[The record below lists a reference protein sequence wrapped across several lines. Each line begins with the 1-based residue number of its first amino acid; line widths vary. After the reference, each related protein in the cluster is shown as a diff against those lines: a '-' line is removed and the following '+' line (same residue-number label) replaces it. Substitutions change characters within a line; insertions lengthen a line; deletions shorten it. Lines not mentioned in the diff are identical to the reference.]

1 MTSPIR
7 ILIADDHAM
16 VRQGLSQICNAE
28 NDMKVVGEAS
38 DGQEA
43 IQQTLLSQPDV
54 VVMDINM
61 PNLDGVQATRRLTE
75 TNPELGVIIITMNRQ
90 DEYIFEAI
98 KAGAR
103 AYLLKNANSD
113 ELLYA
118 IRTVAAGEALLNPG
132 IAMKMIAEFRRLQT
146 NFGETDSLTLLTDSE
161 LEILR
166 LVAQGMS
173 NKDISEKLGLAEKTV
188 RNRLS
193 AIFDKLHV
201 SNRVQATL
209 VALREG
215 LASLDVDNG

>member
-118 IRTVAAGEALLNPG
+118 IRTVAAGEALLNPV

>member
-118 IRTVAAGEALLNPG
+118 IRTVAAGEALLNPV
-132 IAMKMIAEFRRLQT
+132 IAMKMIAEVRRLQT

>member
-1 MTSPIR
+1 MTSPIC

>member
-1 MTSPIR
+1 MIR
-7 ILIADDHAM
+7 IILVDDHKL
-16 VRQGLSQICNAE
+16 VRDGIRAQLSGDDNYQI
-28 NDMKVVGEAS
+28 VGEAS

>member
-28 NDMKVVGEAS
+28 DDMKVVGEAS

-118 IRTVAAGEALLNPG
+118 IRTVAAGEALLNPV

-173 NKDISEKLGLAEKTV
+173 NKDISEKMGLAEKTV

-215 LASLDVDNG
+215 LASLDVDNS